1 MMEYKKS
8 PTCLSIPLKQKSGS
22 ANQHLAQVHS
32 ETNGV
37 IVNLSNMHLKPIVIA
52 N

>member
-1 MMEYKKS
+1 MEYKKS

-37 IVNLSNMHLKPIVIA
+37 IVKFVKYAPKKTYK
-52 N
+52 